1 MPLNREIIMVDNEK
15 DDLIQPNFSKGKRPI
30 VEISRFYFMLPQY
43 LLYIFLYIFW
53 INVYF

>member
-30 VEISRFYFMLPQY
+30 VEISRFYCIF
-43 LLYIFLYIFW
+43 LLYTLKFH
-53 INVYF
+53 N